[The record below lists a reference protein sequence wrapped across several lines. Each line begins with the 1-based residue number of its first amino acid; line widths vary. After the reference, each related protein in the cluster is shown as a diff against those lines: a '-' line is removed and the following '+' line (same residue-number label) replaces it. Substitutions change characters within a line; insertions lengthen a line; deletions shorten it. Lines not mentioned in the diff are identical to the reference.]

1 MELFFFSPTLYTLY
15 TNYLSLPEYG
25 CTDIMHTDDII
36 QIITSSSKSKL
47 MVKAEFEEEI
57 ERKNKFDRKWKI
69 KTSEKRFK
77 IIPIA
82 KYKEK
87 KKSTEIK

>member
-1 MELFFFSPTLYTLY
+1 
-15 TNYLSLPEYG
+15 
-25 CTDIMHTDDII
+25 MHTDDII